1 MKVAYVSYK
10 DARDVRSWSG
20 IEYHMSHCLAD
31 AGAEVEYLG
40 PAKRPFTPM
49 NFARY
54 LVSTRVFKKNDHPQR
69 DPRFLRLVARQFES
83 KLKHSDSAAVLGHGV
98 IGQAHL
104 NAGRPM
110 AVWTDAT
117 FANILD
123 YYPAFKNMS
132 SRSIRDGHASEK
144 DLLDR
149 CDLVMFS
156 CQWAIDSAIKDYGC
170 DPKKLRLLPFG
181 ANVPDTRTAED
192 IERLTTSK
200 SVSPVKLLLLGV
212 HWSRKGADTAVEVA
226 KELHRRGIPVE
237 LSIAGCFPDPGT
249 NLPEYVKILGFISKA
264 TPEGVSRIERLFE
277 ESHFFIVPSRADCTP
292 IVFCEAASFGLPV
305 LTRNTGGIS
314 SVITPGVNGFM
325 FDTDAPAAAYADAIQ
340 RTLDTPGEYR
350 RLALASFN
358 EYKTRFNWGVAGRNL
373 RRMMEEMVAAKGGR
387 V

>member
-1 MKVAYVSYK
+1 VKVAYVSYK

-31 AGAEVEYLG
+31 AGADVEYVG
-40 PAKRPFTPM
+40 PAKRPFTPI

-54 LVSTRVFKKNDHPQR
+54 LVANRVFKKNDHPQR
-69 DPRFLRLVARQFES
+69 DPRFLRLVARQFEER
-83 KLKHSDSAAVLGHGV
+83 LRGSDAAAVLGHGV

-104 NAGRPM
+104 SAGRPM

-123 YYPAFKNMS
+123 YYPAFRNMS
-132 SRSIRDGHASEK
+132 ARSVRDGHAGEK
-144 DLLDR
+144 DLLNR
-149 CDLVMFS
+149 CDLVLFS
-156 CQWAIDSAIKDYGC
+156 CQWAIDSAIRDYGC

-181 ANVPDTRTAED
+181 ANVPDTRGVSD
-192 IERLTTSK
+192 IERITASK
-200 SVSPVKLLLLGV
+200 PRSPVKLLLLGV
-212 HWSRKGADTAVEVA
+212 HWQRKGADTAVEVA
-226 KELHRRGIPVE
+226 KELHRRGVAVE

-249 NLPEYVKILGFISKA
+249 ALPEYVKILGFISKS

-305 LTRNTGGIS
+305 LTRNTGGIA

-325 FDTDAPAAAYADAIQ
+325 FDMDAPAKDYADAIQ
-340 RTLDTPGEYR
+340 RTLDTEGEYR
-350 RLALASFN
+350 RLALSSF
-358 EYKTRFNWGVAGRNL
+358 EAYRTRFNWKVAGRDL
-373 RRMMEEMVAAKGGR
+373 FGHIKAMVEARRRG
-387 V
+387 